1 MMTSSL
7 AMSIPERGLSPATL
21 LLIGLCALVYLLDG
35 LSHSILGPLA
45 PSIARTLQLSNAQLG
60 PIFSAN
66 LVGQCI
72 GLVMFP
78 MFAGRAGQRG
88 IVLICLAGF
97 GLAQAG
103 SALANDATGLFAWR
117 LVTGVFLGGCLP
129 SCLAL
134 VTAAAPEKRRGL
146 AIMLLFIGYGV
157 GATVAGLVANAF
169 ADFGGWR
176 AAMVAVGLACLAT
189 LAISWLWLRD
199 AHDTESDSG
208 SEAETRR
215 ASRVLTLFSRDYLV
229 GTLMLWMLFICM
241 LTISYCLNSWLP
253 TLLVEVGRSERFAA
267 LSVSVFS
274 LGGIIAALG
283 VGVLIDRFGAARTLI
298 TFLTISTA
306 LLFAIGQVLATASED
321 SLMLL
326 LVACGFFVLGAY
338 GGVNVVLA
346 TFYPAPLRALG
357 IGWAKSASR
366 FGTLIAPVLIGAGLS
381 AGMMGTSVMSLFAL
395 PALLSVVSLAVIA
408 AGRRESSG

>member
-1 MMTSSL
+1 MMISSL
-7 AMSIPERGLSPATL
+7 AMPVSNRGLSPATL

-45 PSIARTLQLSNAQLG
+45 PAIARTLDLSNAQLG

-72 GLVMFP
+72 GLVFVP

-88 IVLICLAGF
+88 VVLICLAGF
-97 GLAQAG
+97 GLAQTG
-103 SALANDATGLFAWR
+103 SALANDATELFVWR

-134 VTAAAPEKRRGL
+134 VTAAAPEKRRGV
-146 AIMLLFIGYGV
+146 AIMMLFIGYGI
-157 GATVAGLVANAF
+157 GATIAGLVANAF
-169 ADFGGWR
+169 AEFGGWR
-176 AAMVAVGLACLAT
+176 AAMVAVGMACLAT
-189 LAISWLWLRD
+189 VAISWIWLREVHD
-199 AHDTESDSG
+199 AESLDG
-208 SEAETRR
+208 SEADMKQG
-215 ASRVLTLFSRDYLV
+215 SRLLALFSPGYLV

-253 TLLVEVGRSERFAA
+253 TLLVEVGRNERFAA

-306 LLFAIGQVLATASED
+306 LLFVIGQVLATAPEHV
-321 SLMLL
+321 LMLL

-338 GGVNVVLA
+338 GGINVVLA
-346 TFYPAPLRALG
+346 TFYPARLRALG
-357 IGWAKSASR
+357 IGWAKSAGR
-366 FGTLIAPVLIGAGLS
+366 FGTLVAPVLIGAGLS
-381 AGMMGTSVMSLFAL
+381 AGVTGTTVMSLFAL
-395 PALLSVVSLAVIA
+395 PALLSVILLIVIA
-408 AGRRESSG
+408 VDRRERSR